1 MFSARYVYQTYATNS
16 FSQHSL
22 VSTVQVV
29 RAVIG
34 AAIQPLAAKVSDVFG
49 RKELVFAAAF
59 LYVIGKH
66 CCILEKNRWTA
77 NCQPSTFFLIDVT
90 LPKQVPLSNV
100 HATTC
105 PALRPEPSSIRSG
118 TA

>member
-16 FSQHSL
+16 FSEHSL

-66 CCILEKNRWTA
+66 CCILAETA
-77 NCQPSTFFLIDVT
+77 GLQIANHQPFFLLT